1 LSSGEFN
8 LLKPLAPPTSAPGT
22 EVEGVTFC
30 TPGMAC
36 NWLIRAST
44 LPALLLSRSI
54 VCCRTRVCRISSPRA
69 LNQRGR
75 ERCLEGI
82 VRFRYARRS
91 LLRPI
96 FAAMIISLLV
106 AASTN
111 NVIGKEGKLL
121 WHLPN
126 DMKFFK
132 NTTWGM
138 PVVMGRKTYESLA
151 GEPLPGRFNF
161 VITRSR
167 DWDPHNEK
175 AKVVA
180 GLTEAIDAAAETDCR
195 ETFVIGGGQIY
206 AEAMAI
212 ADRIYMTRVDA
223 VLEGD
228 TWFPAISEKDW
239 EMISHLDFSPDEK
252 HAYAYS
258 FQVWERRK

>member
-1 LSSGEFN
+1 
-8 LLKPLAPPTSAPGT
+8 
-22 EVEGVTFC
+22 
-30 TPGMAC
+30 
-36 NWLIRAST
+36 
-44 LPALLLSRSI
+44 
-54 VCCRTRVCRISSPRA
+54 
-69 LNQRGR
+69 
-75 ERCLEGI
+75 
-82 VRFRYARRS
+82 
-91 LLRPI
+91 
-96 FAAMIISLLV
+96 MIISLLV

-132 NTTWGM
+132 NNTWGM

-151 GEPLPGRFNF
+151 GDPLPGRFNF
-161 VITRSR
+161 VITRNGN
-167 DWDPHNEK
+167 WDPHTD
-175 AKVVA
+175 KVKIVSD
-180 GLTEAIDAAAETDCR
+180 LQEAIGASGQTDCK

-228 TWFPAISEKDW
+228 TWFPPIDEKTW
-239 EMISHLDFSPDEK
+239 EMVSHLDFLPDEK